1 MKNTICLMIC
11 GLLLLTQTISVTA
24 ACPSWGAPYNEDTR
38 GCPNLFKVVYTD
50 MFWYYS
56 ADFIS
61 AGRTWG
67 QGSCLS
73 GHECWPQFK
82 EPVREESTGPD
93 NNFYYRYVVHQVDEL
108 AAFRIHASSIG
119 CAVANTRFY
128 RFPEFDLARKCPKPV
143 AFNNASDCQVNGY
156 SWNFSEGTCHEEP
169 QACGGHCAPYYPLEG
184 GMCESATDYC
194 GFQWGCSYS
203 FTDGGSGCCCV
214 PTPILIDV
222 AGNGFSLTNA
232 YDGVHFDMGG
242 DGHSEP
248 IAWTTA
254 GTDDAWLVLDRNG
267 NGRIDSAKEMF
278 GNFTD
283 QPNATDALN
292 GFVALSEF
300 DRTDQGGNNDR
311 EITSSD
317 SVFANLRLWQDT
329 NKNGESESAEL
340 HTLSSLG
347 VSALELKY
355 KKSKKADNNGNEFSY
370 RAKVKDVHGAQ
381 VGRWAWDVTLSVNP
395 PPR

>member
-1 MKNTICLMIC
+1 MKREWIISIVSICTLSVVLVLLSQVSYSQIKNCKSPSGSVPCTVDSNATFNDGQNTGCKVEYRYIQCNDVQKEAH
-11 GLLLLTQTISVTA
+11 LTCTNVGCKEDCSCSCSTSPPGMA
-24 ACPSWGAPYNEDTR
+24 SSWLHTCTEPDVVRSESESCK
-38 GCPNLFKVVYTD
+38 GCPTQQAECEEEE
-50 MFWYYS
+50 MF
-56 ADFIS
+56 
-61 AGRTWG
+61 
-67 QGSCLS
+67 
-73 GHECWPQFK
+73 
-82 EPVREESTGPD
+82 
-93 NNFYYRYVVHQVDEL
+93 
-108 AAFRIHASSIG
+108 
-119 CAVANTRFY
+119 
-128 RFPEFDLARKCPKPV
+128 
-143 AFNNASDCQVNGY
+143 
-156 SWNFSEGTCHEEP
+156 WNFSEGACYTEP
-169 QACGGHCAPYYPLEG
+169 QTCGGHCAPYYPLEG

-194 GFQWGCSYS
+194 GYQWGCPYS

-232 YDGVHFDMGG
+232 YTGVHFDMGG
-242 DGHSEP
+242 DGHKEP

-254 GTDDAWLVLDRNG
+254 GTDDAWLVLDRNS
-267 NGRIDSAKEMF
+267 NGTIDSAKEMF

-283 QPNATDALN
+283 QPHATDALN
-292 GFVALSEF
+292 GFAALAEF
-300 DRTDQGGNNDR
+300 DRTDKGGNNDK
-311 EITSSD
+311 EITSID

-329 NKNGESESAEL
+329 NQNGVSESAEL

-347 VSALELKY
+347 VAALELKY